1 MTDTIQHHESDS
13 FLEEVRNEPGGE
25 SVFRCVECGICT
37 SGCPVFSVQSGYNPR
52 KIIRMIHLGMRKSVL
67 ESAFLWWCASCLT
80 CQERCP
86 QGVRISDIVVALR
99 NIAARNDLIPDP
111 YRIQEKRIAEQGR
124 IYEIDE
130 FDNRKRSKVGLP
142 EILCSNEE
150 VRRLFEVTSG
160 ESP

>member
-1 MTDTIQHHESDS
+1 MTETNQCNETDS
-13 FLEEVRNEPGGE
+13 FLEEVRKEPGGE
-25 SVFRCVECGICT
+25 SVYRCVECGICS
-37 SGCPVFSVQSGYNPR
+37 SGCPVFSVQSDYNPR
-52 KIIRMIHLGMRKSVL
+52 KIIRLIHLGLRHTVL

-99 NIAARNDLIPDP
+99 NIAARHDRVPDP
-111 YRIQEKRIAEQGR
+111 YRFQERLIVEKGR
-124 IYEIDE
+124 IYEIDD

-142 EILCSNEE
+142 EILCTNDE
-150 VRRLFEVTSG
+150 VRKLFEITCG